1 MSEHIENKL
10 TTGKPVAIVAK
21 NDTGVVEM
29 RKSTVRQSE
38 FSRLC
43 EQAGL
48 TLQEAASLLS
58 VSDRTIAR
66 YASGTGRPTP
76 LALRVL
82 NDAARQA
89 ATDPRPVSFRFI
101 DLFAGI
107 GGLRIGFQG
116 IGGHCV
122 FTSEWDADAQKTY
135 SLNFRDNHPVAGDI
149 RQFAEQP
156 DLIPE
161 HDILLAGFPCQPF
174 SIAGVSKKNAL
185 GRPHGFLC
193 DTQGTLFFDTAQ
205 IIAHHRPAAFVLENV
220 KNLESHDKGR
230 TFATIMNVLRNELG
244 YHVQT
249 RVISSEHWVPQRR
262 ERIFIVGF
270 RDPTAFDLGSV
281 VLPAGGPKLGS
292 ILQPHD
298 EVDPKYTLT
307 ERLWEYLQAYKAK
320 HTAKGNGFGY
330 SLFGPD
336 DVARTLSARYYK
348 DGSEVLI
355 EQPGKRPRRLT
366 PLECARLM
374 GFDRGER
381 RWKIP
386 VSDTQAYRQFGN
398 AVVVPVVEFL
408 AEAMKPYIEAAI
420 ATEAEPQAMPAVVT
434 RPDRERMVAH
444 G

>member
-1 MSEHIENKL
+1 MHGPLSFSELRQRTGMSVEELAAELDCSPSTVYRWERGEIEPRAPIYRTLEMIAKL
-10 TTGKPVAIVAK
+10 TP
-21 NDTGVVEM
+21 
-29 RKSTVRQSE
+29 
-38 FSRLC
+38 
-43 EQAGL
+43 
-48 TLQEAASLLS
+48 AAS
-58 VSDRTIAR
+58 
-66 YASGTGRPTP
+66 
-76 LALRVL
+76 
-82 NDAARQA
+82 NDAA
-89 ATDPRPVSFRFI
+89 FRFI

-107 GGLRIGFQG
+107 GGLRIGFQA

-122 FTSEWDADAQKTY
+122 FTSEWDAKAQETY
-135 SLNFRDNHPVAGDI
+135 SRNFRDNHPLAGDI
-149 RQFAEQP
+149 RPFAENP
-156 DLIPE
+156 ALVPE
-161 HDILLAGFPCQPF
+161 HDVLLGGFPCQPF

-220 KNLESHDKGR
+220 KNLERHDKGR
-230 TFATIMNVLRNELG
+230 TFATIVNVLENELG

-249 RVISSEHWVPQRR
+249 RVISSEHWVPQKR

-270 RDPTAFDLGSV
+270 REKSDFNLETLE
-281 VLPAGGPKLGS
+281 LPKDGPKLGS

-307 ERLWEYLQAYKAK
+307 PRLWEYLQAYKAK
-320 HTAKGNGFGY
+320 HASKGNGFGF
-330 SLFGPD
+330 SLFGPN

-348 DGSEVLI
+348 DGSEILI
-355 EQPGKRPRRLT
+355 AQPGKRPRRLT

-374 GFDRGER
+374 GFDRGDR
-381 RWKIP
+381 RWHIP

-408 AEAMKPYIEAAI
+408 AQAMKPYLATALAQPADLHAA
-420 ATEAEPQAMPAVVT
+420 PVT
-434 RPDRERMVAH
+434 VSRPDREPAFAH

>member
-1 MSEHIENKL
+1 VRDNRTEFAKL
-10 TTGKPVAIVAK
+10 
-21 NDTGVVEM
+21 
-29 RKSTVRQSE
+29 R
-38 FSRLC
+38 

-48 TLQEAASLLS
+48 SISEAAKLLQVCERSVRRYELSGSQGSVPSALAMSLLKGF
-58 VSDRTIAR
+58 AN
-66 YASGTGRPTP
+66 ANRPMST
-76 LALRVL
+76 ALR
-82 NDAARQA
+82 A
-89 ATDPRPVSFRFI
+89 FRFI

-107 GGLRIGFQG
+107 GGLRIGFQN
-116 IGGHCV
+116 IGGHCT
-122 FTSEWDADAQKTY
+122 FTSEWDKNAQKTY
-135 SLNFRDNHPVAGDI
+135 SLNFRDNHPLAGDI
-149 RQFAEQP
+149 HEYAEEP
-156 DLIPE
+156 AKIPE
-161 HDILLAGFPCQPF
+161 HDVLLAGFPCQPF

-205 IIAHHRPAAFVLENV
+205 IIAHHQPAAFVLENV

-230 TFATIMNVLRNELG
+230 TFATIMNVLQNELG
-244 YHVQT
+244 YHVQS
-249 RVISSEHWVPQRR
+249 RVISSKHWVPQKR

-270 RDPTAFDLGSV
+270 RDATSFDLKGLE
-281 VLPAGGPKLGS
+281 LPEGGPKLAS

-307 ERLWEYLQAYKAK
+307 ERLWEYLQAYKKK
-320 HTAKGNGFGY
+320 HASKGNGFGF
-330 SLFGPD
+330 SLFGPN

-355 EQPGKRPRRLT
+355 AQPGKRPRRLT

-374 GFDRGER
+374 GFDRGDR

-398 AVVVPVVEFL
+398 AVVVPVVEFI
-408 AEAMKPYIEAAI
+408 AEAMKPHIEAALSSGI
-420 ATEAEPQAMPAVVT
+420 NHPVAAPVIIT
-434 RPDRERMVAH
+434 RPDRESVFAH

>member
-1 MSEHIENKL
+1 
-10 TTGKPVAIVAK
+10 
-21 NDTGVVEM
+21 M
-29 RKSTVRQSE
+29 RRLRSTDGEIAALITR
-38 FSRLC
+38 
-43 EQAGL
+43 AGL
-48 TLQEAASLLS
+48 TRPQAAELIHVTPRS
-58 VSDRTIAR
+58 IER
-66 YASGTGRPTP
+66 YISGDAKPSR
-76 LALRVL
+76 LALRTL
-82 NDAARQA
+82 EEAARVA
-89 ATDPRPVSFRFI
+89 AAPPREVSFRFI

-122 FTSEWDADAQKTY
+122 FTSEWDERAQDTY
-135 SLNFRDNHPVAGDI
+135 ALNFRDNHRLAGDI
-149 RQFAEQP
+149 RPFAEDP
-156 DLIPE
+156 SLIPV
-161 HDILLAGFPCQPF
+161 HDVLLAGFPCQPF

-205 IIAHHRPAAFVLENV
+205 VIEHHRPAAFVLENV
-220 KNLESHDKGR
+220 RNLERHDKGR
-230 TFATIMNVLRNELG
+230 TFATIMNALEKELG

-270 RDPTAFDLGSV
+270 REPTTFDLNALE
-281 VLPAGGPKLGS
+281 LPAGGPKLGS
-292 ILQPHD
+292 ILERHED
-298 EVDPKYTLT
+298 VDSKYTLS
-307 ERLWEYLQAYKAK
+307 EKLWDYLQGYKAK
-320 HTAKGNGFGY
+320 HNAKGNGFGY

-336 DVARTLSARYYK
+336 DVTRTLSARYHK
-348 DGSEVLI
+348 DGSEILVA
-355 EQPGKRPRRLT
+355 QPGKRPRRLT

-381 RWKIP
+381 RWRIE

-408 AEAMKPYIEAAI
+408 ADAMKPHLETALGNAPVTGAA
-420 ATEAEPQAMPAVVT
+420 PVVVT
-434 RPDRERMVAH
+434 RPDRARVAVH

>member
-1 MSEHIENKL
+1 MHGPLSFSELRQRTGMSVEELAAELDCSPSTVYRWERGEIEPRAPIYRTLEMIAKL
-10 TTGKPVAIVAK
+10 TP
-21 NDTGVVEM
+21 
-29 RKSTVRQSE
+29 
-38 FSRLC
+38 
-43 EQAGL
+43 
-48 TLQEAASLLS
+48 AAS
-58 VSDRTIAR
+58 
-66 YASGTGRPTP
+66 
-76 LALRVL
+76 
-82 NDAARQA
+82 NDAA
-89 ATDPRPVSFRFI
+89 FRFI

-107 GGLRIGFQG
+107 GGLRIGFQA

-122 FTSEWDADAQKTY
+122 FTSEWDAKAQETY
-135 SLNFRDNHPVAGDI
+135 SRNFRDNHPLAGDI
-149 RQFAEQP
+149 RPFAENP
-156 DLIPE
+156 ALVPE
-161 HDILLAGFPCQPF
+161 HDVLLGGFPCQPF

-220 KNLESHDKGR
+220 KNLERHDKGR
-230 TFATIMNVLRNELG
+230 TFATIVNVLENELG

-249 RVISSEHWVPQRR
+249 RVISSEHWVPQKR

-270 RDPTAFDLGSV
+270 REKSDFILETLE
-281 VLPAGGPKLGS
+281 LPKDGPKLGS

-307 ERLWEYLQAYKAK
+307 PRLWEYLQAYKAK
-320 HTAKGNGFGY
+320 HASKGNGFGF
-330 SLFGPD
+330 SLFGPN

-348 DGSEVLI
+348 DGSEILI
-355 EQPGKRPRRLT
+355 AQPGKRPRRLT

-374 GFDRGER
+374 GFDRGDR
-381 RWKIP
+381 RWHIP

-408 AEAMKPYIEAAI
+408 AQAMKPYLATALAQPADLHAA
-420 ATEAEPQAMPAVVT
+420 PVT
-434 RPDRERMVAH
+434 VSRPDREPAFAH

>member
-1 MSEHIENKL
+1 MLQPSFSELRQRSGMSIEEIAPEL
-10 TTGKPVAIVAK
+10 GYSA
-21 NDTGVVEM
+21 
-29 RKSTVRQSE
+29 STVYRWERGEIEPKAAVFRALQ
-38 FSRLC
+38 
-43 EQAGL
+43 
-48 TLQEAASLLS
+48 TLIQLS
-58 VSDRTIAR
+58 PTKPDGVDRSSI
-66 YASGTGRPTP
+66 P
-76 LALRVL
+76 
-82 NDAARQA
+82 
-89 ATDPRPVSFRFI
+89 FRFI

-107 GGLRIGFQG
+107 GGLRIGFEG
-116 IGGHCV
+116 IGGRCV
-122 FTSEWDADAQKTY
+122 FTSEWDRHAQETY
-135 SLNFRDNHPVAGDI
+135 HRNFRDNHTVQGDV
-149 RQFAEQP
+149 RQFSESP
-156 DLIPE
+156 DLVAE
-161 HDILLAGFPCQPF
+161 HDLLLAGFPCQPF

-230 TFATIMNVLRNELG
+230 TFATIKNVLRNELG
-244 YHVQT
+244 YHIQT
-249 RVISSEHWVPQRR
+249 RVISAEHWVPQRR

-270 RDPTAFDLGSV
+270 RDSTDFDLNRLQ
-281 VLPAGGPKLGS
+281 LPAGGPKLRS

-330 SLFGPD
+330 SLFGPN
-336 DVARTLSARYYK
+336 DVSRTLSARYYK

-355 EQPGKRPRRLT
+355 DQPGKRPRRLT

-374 GFDRGER
+374 GFDRDDR

-408 AEAMKPYIEAAI
+408 AEAMKPHIEAAL
-420 ATEAEPQAMPAVVT
+420 ARQAAPQAAPVIVS